1 MNSLLRLEFFKSLG
15 FPSKEVGMLFI
26 KENKKLSKEIESK
39 VNELEDE
46 KYNIIE
52 YIKENIFSKYEEKKE
67 VYLMRVKSERYE
79 RILEKKEL
87 KKRELKSEMREEI
100 LREIRDEERS
110 KKREILMKK
119 YGRCVPV
126 IKTEISSE
134 DLEEL
139 FISVINKVECGE
151 IDKDEM
157 KVLEKLKEQVEK
169 SINVIIKA
177 REILKKY

>member
-46 KYNIIE
+46 KYKIIE
-52 YIKENIFSKYEEKKE
+52 YIKEKIFSRYEEKKDI
-67 VYLMRVKSERYE
+67 YLMRVKSERYE

-100 LREIRDEERS
+100 LREIRDEEMS

-126 IKTEISSE
+126 IKKDISSE
-134 DLEEL
+134 DIEEL